1 MIIRTYKKIREEG
14 LIISS
19 SGFLVRSMLNKIDFS
34 QPIKILETGSGNGV
48 FTRAIIPRLAAGSEL
63 HISELKTEY
72 NCYLEKLIAQNPKK
86 DITLFNGCVLDV
98 LAANQN
104 YDVIISSL
112 PLKNFTRLNDGDV
125 FLNRVIESF
134 KSSLKDGGTY
144 LQYQYFKSNKHDI
157 ERVFGKR
164 MDEIS
169 FVPLNI
175 LPAFVYNMTKLP
187 AREQQEA

>member
-1 MIIRTYKKIREEG
+1 VIIKTYKKIREEG

-34 QPIKILETGSGNGV
+34 QPLKILETGSGNGV
-48 FTRAIIPRLAAGSEL
+48 FTKAIIHRLAAGSEFNGQ
-63 HISELKTEY
+63 LKQLIDK
-72 NCYLEKLIAQNPKK
+72 NPEKN
-86 DITLFNGCVLDV
+86 ITLYNGCILNV
-98 LAANQN
+98 LAGNN
-104 YDVIISSL
+104 DYDVIISSL

-144 LQYQYFKSNKHDI
+144 LQYQYFKSNKQDI

-187 AREQQEA
+187 ATCEQREVR